1 MGGAQLWYG
10 ERIEN
15 SLQSQALNPWSA
27 GCAELQ
33 FAKLVGQ
40 PQISGRCAT
49 TSSQDSIEA
58 LILGVVASMWPIEVI
73 SQGRTGQMKSRE
85 AKRSS
90 RDLNVDIGMVKLI
103 GLGLGGVADGCLI
116 NIS

>member
-10 ERIEN
+10 EHIES
-15 SLQSQALNPWSA
+15 SLQGRASSPWSA

-49 TSSQDSIEA
+49 TSSQDFIEA
-58 LILGVVASMWPIEVI
+58 LTLRVVASMWGIEVI

-90 RDLNVDIGMVKLI
+90 RDLNVDVRMVKLI
-103 GLGLGGVADGCLI
+103 GLGLGGV
-116 NIS
+116 